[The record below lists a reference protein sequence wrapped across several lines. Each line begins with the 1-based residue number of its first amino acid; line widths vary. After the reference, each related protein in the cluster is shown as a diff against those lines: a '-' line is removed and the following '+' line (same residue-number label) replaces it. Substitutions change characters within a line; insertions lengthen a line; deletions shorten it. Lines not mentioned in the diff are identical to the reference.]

1 MLNDFWNSVN
11 GMFKDYTK
19 SFSKSLIWVQYYN
32 LKIGNKT
39 KMENSCMNDF
49 LH

>member
-1 MLNDFWNSVN
+1 MIFENSVN

-19 SFSKSLIWVQYYN
+19 SLSKSLIWVQYYN

-39 KMENSCMNDF
+39 KMENSCMNNF